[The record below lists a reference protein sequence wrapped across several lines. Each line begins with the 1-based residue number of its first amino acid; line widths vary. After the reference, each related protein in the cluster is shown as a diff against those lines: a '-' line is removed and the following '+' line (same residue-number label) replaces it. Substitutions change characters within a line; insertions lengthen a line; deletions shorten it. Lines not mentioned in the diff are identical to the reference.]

1 MNRPMGKFAL
11 SSTPGCGKTTANNFI
26 FKMASS
32 EPFLHQK
39 PILYQLEET
48 FYHFRFDYVYIV
60 DRMTAERIACRRD
73 TFYVIDGNNAKP
85 VHSKCL
91 SLFISSPLNNTFK
104 DWHYEAKVSPW
115 YFPVWSLEELH
126 NCRAYCYP
134 NISVQDVLLR
144 YKKYGGVARYV
155 FCTDEKLPGIECA
168 VADSDARKS
177 LWSAG
182 QPSQKFPMSHMLL
195 HISVDTTL
203 RFEHIIL
210 ASRYVG
216 RELFSKF
223 FSETF
228 ELLKL
233 LLGGGLL
240 LVTCLNVTSTFYL
253 KMVKG
258 SNWYVDHFKVCYS
271 AMHSSS
277 TVHCGKSLISHL
289 FPVRWRAVDAVGS
302 FA

>member
-134 NISVQDVLLR
+134 NISVQDALLR

-233 LLGGGLL
+233 LLGGRGALA
-240 LVTCLNVTSTFYL
+240 
-253 KMVKG
+253 G
-258 SNWYVDHFKVCYS
+258 
-271 AMHSSS
+271 
-277 TVHCGKSLISHL
+277 HL
-289 FPVRWRAVDAVGS
+289 FECYVHFLFENGQGEQLVCRSLQGVLLCYAFKFNCSLRQIFDFS
-302 FA
+302 FVSRQMASR